1 MSIQRGK
8 VFTITSVKGGTGKST
23 TLLNL
28 AGIFA
33 SLGKK
38 TLLIDLDL
46 FAGAI
51 AASLN
56 VDNSTDVY
64 RLTDDISNNRFTNLE
79 SYIVKYNEFIDVIP
93 SNKDPRNAH
102 KINSNCINVLISK
115 AKLKYDVILIDTN
128 NTMSSANLV
137 AFDNSDKIL
146 YVITNNPIDLKSM
159 RTMTAIFR
167 DMEKTNYEIILNEAR
182 EIQKECFSTKDI
194 INIINHDIN
203 YVIPNSFYIKNI
215 DNYLMNGEIVTLNKK
230 VRANNK
236 KTIKMFETLAE
247 ELIKE

>member
-1 MSIQRGK
+1 
-8 VFTITSVKGGTGKST
+8 
-23 TLLNL
+23 
-28 AGIFA
+28 
-33 SLGKK
+33 
-38 TLLIDLDL
+38 
-46 FAGAI
+46 
-51 AASLN
+51 
-56 VDNSTDVY
+56 
-64 RLTDDISNNRFTNLE
+64 
-79 SYIVKYNEFIDVIP
+79 
-93 SNKDPRNAH
+93 
-102 KINSNCINVLISK
+102 
-115 AKLKYDVILIDTN
+115 
-128 NTMSSANLV
+128 MSSANLV

-215 DNYLMNGEIVTLNKK
+215 DNYLMNGEILTLNKK